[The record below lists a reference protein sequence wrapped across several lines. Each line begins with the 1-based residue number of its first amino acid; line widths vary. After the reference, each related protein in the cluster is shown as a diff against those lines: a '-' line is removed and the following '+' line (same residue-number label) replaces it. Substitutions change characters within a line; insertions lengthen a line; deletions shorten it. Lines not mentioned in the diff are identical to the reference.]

1 MKPKFSSSKSSPP
14 EKEEYP
20 QGEVVGD
27 NHNSPG
33 IKKIKQTES
42 INNRPY
48 LKTFRKKLRNNS
60 TPAEAKLWT
69 LLQKSQLEGRKFRRQ
84 HSVGNYIVDFYC
96 PSEKLAIELD
106 GEVHYNEQAQL
117 RDTERTLFLNN
128 YGINVIRFENKLVFE
143 NTEWVLGEVKRGFN
157 HPETPPSKGGEPLV

>member
-1 MKPKFSSSKSSPP
+1 LKPKYKSSKSSPP
-14 EKEEYP
+14 VQEEYP

-42 INNRPY
+42 INNLPY

-60 TPAEAKLWT
+60 TPAEAKL
-69 LLQKSQLEGRKFRRQ
+69 
-84 HSVGNYIVDFYC
+84 
-96 PSEKLAIELD
+96 
-106 GEVHYNEQAQL
+106 
-117 RDTERTLFLNN
+117 RDTERTLFLND

-143 NTEWVLGEVKRGFN
+143 NTEWVLGEIKRGFN
-157 HPETPPSKGGEPLV
+157 RPEMLPKSE